1 MKDINS
7 IKQKFADFLKKIR
20 NQIEDRSLEKNLE
33 SELKQLKSAVE
44 SGKLNDP
51 EEEIVLQA
59 IKRAERLI
67 KEERLQEA
75 SEVLEEVEEIE

>member
-7 IKQKFADFLKKIR
+7 IKQKFANFLKKIR